1 MRQERNDK
9 IGKGIEED
17 FYAAAKTHL
26 KNHVT
31 TLELLS
37 VLSTGLGLF
46 GV

>member
-1 MRQERNDK
+1 MRQERIDK

-17 FYAAAKTHL
+17 IDATARTHL

-31 TLELLS
+31 TLELVS
-37 VLSTGLGLF
+37 VLSTGLGFF

>member
-1 MRQERNDK
+1 MTKLAKVSKK
-9 IGKGIEED
+9 I
-17 FYAAAKTHL
+17 FMQQHRTHL